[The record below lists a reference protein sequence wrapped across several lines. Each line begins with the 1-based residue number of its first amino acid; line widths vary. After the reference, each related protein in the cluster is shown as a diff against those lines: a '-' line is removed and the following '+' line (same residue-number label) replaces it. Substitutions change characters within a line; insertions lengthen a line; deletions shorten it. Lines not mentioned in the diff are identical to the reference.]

1 MVRDERQAYFEI
13 ATAPASAYHPRK
25 LADFFMKRSASP
37 RDLWASLLPTAGA
50 VLALAIVARFPDLA
64 FGPGRTAAGLLVV
77 LVLAGAAAAC
87 HRPPLGGATLGLG
100 AMVLPAAL
108 VLSGAVPT
116 ACLAGASFL
125 IAELLHRLVRRS
137 SAVQLPERRRLVRS
151 LESTGR
157 AVLAGLGAGLA
168 WGLALKR
175 LPAGEARSF
184 QLAAAWGL
192 AAYLV
197 LWIGLEAADRKIR
210 RPDRPLL
217 PGPLLLPPLLDTGGW
232 VLGTA
237 AALAGRAAGWGV
249 GGLLL
254 AGGAALALEAAR
266 NALLSDV
273 SEERIEDLER
283 VRKAAEK
290 VVGTGQEIAAVIEQ
304 VRDECANVVPFHWF
318 QFELLSPG
326 VAAKSWYS
334 GAQGELVPGAP
345 EPDRR
350 PPSLPGVH
358 RRTPWQILER
368 NLRSDGVSL
377 ARLRLWCDPR
387 LLEPDALG
395 LLDRLLPQMS
405 DSIHRSLLDREARED
420 PLTGV
425 VVRRVL
431 ERRLREVH
439 ARCLEEGGEMAVI
452 LCDLDFFKRINDT
465 YGHGAGDEAL
475 VAVAQILD
483 ASRRDTDL
491 CCRYGGEEFTLLL
504 EATDGDTALAIAERL
519 RRTVEAHEFMA
530 GEHRVPL
537 TMSTG
542 GELLLFADG
551 ALYEAKRRGRNR
563 CLLDLGQGHYQA
575 PNGEIL
581 TAEDVPPV
589 QEPPRIFA

>member
-1 MVRDERQAYFEI
+1 
-13 ATAPASAYHPRK
+13 
-25 LADFFMKRSASP
+25 MKRSTSR

-50 VLALAIVARFPDLA
+50 VLALVVMARFPPLA
-64 FGPGRTAAGLLVV
+64 FGPGRTDPGLLVI
-77 LVLAGAAAAC
+77 LVLAGSAAAC

-100 AMVLPAAL
+100 AVVLPSAL
-108 VLSGAVPT
+108 LLSGAVPT
-116 ACLAGASFL
+116 ACLAAAAFL

-157 AVLAGLGAGLA
+157 AALAALGAGLA
-168 WGLALKR
+168 WGLALRR
-175 LPAGEARSF
+175 LPAAPADAARSF
-184 QLAAAWGL
+184 EIAAAWGL
-192 AAYLV
+192 AAYLL

-217 PGPLLLPPLLDTGGW
+217 PGPLLLPPLLDAWGW
-232 VLGTA
+232 AVGTA

-254 AGGAALALEAAR
+254 VGLAALALESAR
-266 NALLSDV
+266 NALLSELSD
-273 SEERIEDLER
+273 ERIEDLER

-304 VRDECANVVPFHWF
+304 IRDECGNVVPFHWF
-318 QFELLSPG
+318 QFELHSPG
-326 VAAKSWYS
+326 SPAKSWYS
-334 GAQGELVPGAP
+334 GPKGELLPGAP

-368 NLRSDGVSL
+368 DLRSDGVSL

-387 LLEPDALG
+387 LLEEAALG
-395 LLDRLLPQMS
+395 LLDRLLPQMA

-439 ARCLEEGGEMAVI
+439 ARCLEEGGTMAVL

-465 YGHGAGDEAL
+465 YGHGVGDEAL
-475 VAVAQILD
+475 IAVAQILD

-504 EATDGDTALAIAERL
+504 EATDGPTALAIAERL
-519 RRTVEAHEFMA
+519 RRTVDALEFMA

-537 TMSTG
+537 ALSVGVAAFPELHIKTAS
-542 GELLLFADG
+542 ELLLFADG

-563 CLLDLGQGHYQA
+563 CLLDMGQGRYRA
-575 PNGEIL
+575 PDGEVL
-581 TAEDVPPV
+581 TAEDLPPV